1 MVIKMSKLLEE
12 QLKINDAKLF
22 INGEYVNASSGE
34 TFDTINPATNQK
46 LASVASASVHDV
58 ESAIQ
63 VAQTSFESGIW
74 SKMAVEE
81 RAKILCRMSD
91 LVMARVDELALI
103 ETLDVGK
110 PIKESRDFDI
120 PRAASNLRFFAEMAK
135 YIHHEHYPQSK
146 HMSYTQY
153 APAGVTSLI
162 IPWNLPFMQMTWKAS
177 AALAAGNTV
186 IVKPASYTPLS
197 AVMLGEIANEAGL
210 PPGVLN
216 ILTGPGS
223 TVGTAMTTH
232 PFVRRISFVGES
244 TTGKT
249 VMRNAASQ
257 LIPVSLELGGKSANI
272 VFDDADLD
280 EAVQGSIE
288 AIFRNQGEICLA
300 GSRLLVQETV
310 YEQFLAKLV
319 TAVKKIKVGD
329 PLDENTDMGALISTN
344 HLETVDRYV
353 QIGLEEGAKLATG
366 GKRVEGLTDGNF
378 YEPTVLYDVDNK
390 MRVAQ
395 EEIFGPVLVV
405 IPFKTEEEAIQI
417 ANDSIYGLAGVVWS
431 NDLRRAHRVAD
442 QINSGLFWINCWY
455 YRDLRTPFGGSKA
468 SGIGREGGRHSFEFY
483 TEAKTI
489 TMKL

>member
-1 MVIKMSKLLEE
+1 MSQALEKQIAIK
-12 QLKINDAKLF
+12 DAKLF
-22 INGEYVNASSGE
+22 INGEYVNAISGE
-34 TFDTINPATNQK
+34 TFDTINPSTNKK
-46 LASVASASVHDV
+46 LATVASANEQDV
-58 ESAIQ
+58 ELAVQ
-63 VAQTSFESGIW
+63 VAQRTFESGIW
-74 SKMAVEE
+74 SKMPVEE

-91 LVMARVDELALI
+91 LIMERVGELAFI
-103 ETLDVGK
+103 ETVDVGK

-135 YIHHEHYPQSK
+135 YTNHEHYDQSK
-146 HMSYTQY
+146 HMSYSKY

-162 IPWNLPFMQMTWKAS
+162 IPWNLPFMQMTWKVS

-216 ILTGPGS
+216 ILTGPGG

-232 PFVRRISFVGES
+232 PYVRRISFVGES
-244 TTGKT
+244 ETGKT
-249 VMRNAASQ
+249 VMRNAATN

-272 VFDDADLD
+272 VFADADLD
-280 EAVQGSIE
+280 EAVAGSIE

-300 GSRLLVQETV
+300 GSRLLVQEGI
-310 YEQFLAKLV
+310 YDQFLGKFVA
-319 TAVKKIKVGD
+319 AVKKIKVGD
-329 PLDENTDMGALISTN
+329 PLNESTDMGALISKN
-344 HLETVDRYV
+344 HLETVENYV
-353 QIGLEEGAKLATG
+353 QIGISEGAKIAVG
-366 GKRVEGLTDGNF
+366 GKRVEGLSQGNF
-378 YEPTVLYDVDNK
+378 FEPTVLFDVDNK

-405 IPFKTEEEAIQI
+405 IPFKTEEQAIQI
-417 ANDSIYGLAGVVWS
+417 ANDSIYGLAGVVWT
-431 NDLRRAHRVAD
+431 NDLRRGHRVAA
-442 QINSGLFWINCWY
+442 QVNSGLFWINCWY